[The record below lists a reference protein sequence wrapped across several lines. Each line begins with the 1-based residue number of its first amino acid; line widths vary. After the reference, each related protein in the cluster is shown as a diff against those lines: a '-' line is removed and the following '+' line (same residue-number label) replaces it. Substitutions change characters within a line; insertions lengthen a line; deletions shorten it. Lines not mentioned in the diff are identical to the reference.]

1 MKLLYRYNQVLGSRI
16 TEAFEPS
23 TCGRLSRSQKKSS
36 TFEKKFSGTPLKYS
50 KTGHKS
56 SPFHYCH
63 ANFSKTS
70 PRALGKKCVT
80 RKLGRALDC
89 IATVCPITGAIK
101 KIHRVKPSFPRIWLY
116 KMPQRVPGHLNSPGD
131 WFNSDRKKPSK
142 KNSVKLLKEAINR
155 SKMRTK
161 KESFDPRGSLLT
173 QFMDL
178 NAFKMNFPV
187 FKAY

>member
-1 MKLLYRYNQVLGSRI
+1 MKLLYRYDQVLGSRI

-70 PRALGKKCVT
+70 PRALGKNMSHENLAEHLIVLLQYALLLAPL
-80 RKLGRALDC
+80 RKYIVLSLHFRVFGCIRCLREYLD
-89 IATVCPITGAIK
+89 T
-101 KIHRVKPSFPRIWLY
+101 
-116 KMPQRVPGHLNSPGD
+116 
-131 WFNSDRKKPSK
+131 
-142 KNSVKLLKEAINR
+142 
-155 SKMRTK
+155 
-161 KESFDPRGSLLT
+161 
-173 QFMDL
+173 
-178 NAFKMNFPV
+178 
-187 FKAY
+187 